1 MWNGKQRQSGV
12 KRARCASVRLPGSAG
27 GGLWLRRL
35 LTIPP
40 GGAALDSA
48 WCGPHC
54 AGGGEETRR
63 GCAAQR
69 GREAAEAR
77 GGGAGEAAAGRGRG
91 RAAARRTSAPPVAH
105 RSQLSPTAAV
115 GCARRCNH
123 FGWAI
128 HRRRRRS
135 RGTSSGRRK
144 RRRSAQFGWPR
155 RLRLSL
161 QAFLPNPVT
170 SHSNCHVLAWQW
182 RRRMRKR
189 FGHFAVEFCSVA
201 RRQPGFVLISHT
213 RIGR

>member
-77 GGGAGEAAAGRGRG
+77 GGGAGEAAAGRSRG

-115 GCARRCNH
+115 CRLCSTLQPFRLGHSPQEEKEQRDLERKAKKEAKRAIRLAKKAEAIAAGLPAEPGDFPQQLPRAFMAVATTHAQAIRTFRC
-123 FGWAI
+123 
-128 HRRRRRS
+128 
-135 RGTSSGRRK
+135 
-144 RRRSAQFGWPR
+144 
-155 RLRLSL
+155 
-161 QAFLPNPVT
+161 
-170 SHSNCHVLAWQW
+170 
-182 RRRMRKR
+182 
-189 FGHFAVEFCSVA
+189 
-201 RRQPGFVLISHT
+201 
-213 RIGR
+213 